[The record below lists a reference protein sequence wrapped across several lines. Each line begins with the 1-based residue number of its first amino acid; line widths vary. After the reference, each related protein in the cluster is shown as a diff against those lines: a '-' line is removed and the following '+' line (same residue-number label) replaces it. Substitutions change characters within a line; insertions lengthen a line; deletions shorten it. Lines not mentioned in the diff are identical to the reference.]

1 VKAIQAY
8 VDAGF
13 DDVYINQIGPDQK
26 GFFDFYRSEVLPRL
40 R

>member
-1 VKAIQAY
+1 MQAY

-13 DDVYINQIGPDQK
+13 DEVCVNQIGPDQK
-26 GFFDFYRSEVLPRL
+26 GFFEFYRAEVLPRL